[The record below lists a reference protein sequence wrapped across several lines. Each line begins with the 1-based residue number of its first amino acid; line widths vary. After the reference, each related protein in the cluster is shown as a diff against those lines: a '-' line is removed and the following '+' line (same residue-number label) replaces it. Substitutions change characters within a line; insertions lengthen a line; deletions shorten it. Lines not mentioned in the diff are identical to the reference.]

1 MYMFQ
6 PDATVKLTCEGQ
18 NTICCIENMG
28 TLNYIYAEETTTS
41 DTFKIIHKKTK
52 VKWNVHNS
60 FTGAW
65 SVTVKKEEEYLE
77 K

>member
-1 MYMFQ
+1 MYTFQ

-18 NTICCIENMG
+18 NTVYSIENMG
-28 TLNYIYAEETTTS
+28 TMNYIYAEETTTS
-41 DTFKIIHKKTK
+41 VTFKIIHKKTK
-52 VKWNVHNS
+52 VKWIVHNS

-65 SVTVKKEEEYLE
+65 SVAVKKEEEYLE